1 MTSWDV
7 SGEAWDIET
16 EPGIALHGRSIGTG
30 PAVVLLHGHPRT
42 HATWHRVAPALAA
55 AGYAVVYPDLRG
67 YGRSSKP
74 EPDAE
79 HRRYCDRAMAAD
91 TAGLMSAL
99 GHERFAVVGHD
110 RGAYVA
116 FRTAM
121 DFPDRVAALAV
132 CDGVPIIEALERADA
147 RFAAKWWH
155 WFFYGASPHAE
166 RVITADPLAWYR
178 LDRESMGRD
187 NYEDAA
193 AAVTDPR
200 TVRAMLEDYRAGLT
214 RDREHDAAD
223 RAGGR
228 RVRAPVLAMWSR
240 FDDMEDLYGDPAAVW
255 EPWCERPVRTAVID
269 SGHHMSEEAPDQVAA
284 ALRGFLAETA
294 PA

>member
-1 MTSWDV
+1 
-7 SGEAWDIET
+7 
-16 EPGIALHGRSIGTG
+16 
-30 PAVVLLHGHPRT
+30 
-42 HATWHRVAPALAA
+42 
-55 AGYAVVYPDLRG
+55 
-67 YGRSSKP
+67 
-74 EPDAE
+74 
-79 HRRYCDRAMAAD
+79 
-91 TAGLMSAL
+91 
-99 GHERFAVVGHD
+99 
-110 RGAYVA
+110 
-116 FRTAM
+116 
-121 DFPDRVAALAV
+121 
-132 CDGVPIIEALERADA
+132 
-147 RFAAKWWH
+147 
-155 WFFYGASPHAE
+155 
-166 RVITADPLAWYR
+166 
-178 LDRESMGRD
+178 MGRD